1 MGQITRVGLNNTA
14 DALATPAEPST
25 TFDRDDNSVTW
36 LWLWLLILIHPPL

>member
-1 MGQITRVGLNNTA
+1 MGQIARIRLNNTA

-36 LWLWLLILIHPPL
+36 LWLVILIHPPL